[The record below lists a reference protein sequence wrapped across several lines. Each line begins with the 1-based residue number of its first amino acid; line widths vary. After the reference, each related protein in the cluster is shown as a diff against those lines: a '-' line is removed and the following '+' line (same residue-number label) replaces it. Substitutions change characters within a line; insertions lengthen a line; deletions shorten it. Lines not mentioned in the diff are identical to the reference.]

1 MTEMMHEDPRA
12 EIDQLAEATIAALRA
27 PSILNTQPWR
37 WRLAGNTAELWLDRE
52 RQLPNVDPDGRML
65 MLSCGIALDH
75 ALTAL
80 RAGGYSGEA
89 HRLDNEHAPDRVAW
103 LRRGARQ
110 EPDQANYRAIY
121 QRRTDR
127 RPFSD
132 TPPTAEDLDQLRA
145 AVERHG
151 AHLHILH
158 KDQVAD
164 LAVAIAHAGSLE
176 RTEIPFAADI
186 AAWTNRPSST
196 RDGVSMRSVTDG
208 GQRTV
213 RPRDFTGGRRP
224 WLDYGPGTDGGTVY
238 VVLFTDGDEPRD
250 WLAAGEA
257 FSDLWLSLTARGLSA
272 SPISEIVEMESTR
285 ESLRRL
291 LGGVGHPA
299 VAMRIGL
306 PVNPDDP
313 PPASIRRS
321 GTDVIDLP

>member
-1 MTEMMHEDPRA
+1 MTEMMHDPRA

-37 WRLAGNTAELWLDRE
+37 WRLVGNTAELWVDRE

-80 RAGGYSGEA
+80 RAAGYRGDA
-89 HRLDNEHAPDRVAW
+89 HRLDSERQPDRVAW

-110 EPDQANYRAIY
+110 EPDHVNYRAIY

-127 RPFSD
+127 RPFAD

-145 AVERHG
+145 AAERHG
-151 AHLHILH
+151 AHLHILREE
-158 KDQVAD
+158 QVAD

-176 RTEIPFAADI
+176 RNEIPVAADI
-186 AAWTNRPSST
+186 AAWTNRPAST
-196 RDGVSMRSVTDG
+196 RDGISMRTVTNG
-208 GQRTV
+208 GPRTV
-213 RPRDFTGGRRP
+213 RPRDFTGGRHP
-224 WLDYGPGTDGGTVY
+224 WLEYGTGTDGGTVY
-238 VVLFTDGDEPRD
+238 VVLFTDGDDPGD

-257 FSDLWLSLTARGLSA
+257 FSDMWLSLTARGLAA
-272 SPISEIVEMESTR
+272 SPISEIVEMPVTR

-299 VAMRIGL
+299 IAMRIGV
-306 PVNPDDP
+306 PVQPDDP

>member
-1 MTEMMHEDPRA
+1 MTEMMHDPRA

-37 WRLAGNTAELWLDRE
+37 WRLVGNTAELWLDRE

-65 MLSCGIALDH
+65 MLSCGIALDY

-80 RAGGYSGEA
+80 RAAGYSGEA
-89 HRLDNEHAPDRVAW
+89 HRLDDERQPDRVAS
-103 LRRGARQ
+103 LRRGVRQ
-110 EPDQANYRAIY
+110 EPEQVNYRAIY

-127 RPFSD
+127 RPFAD

-145 AVERHG
+145 AAERHG
-151 AHLHILH
+151 AHLHVLRE
-158 KDQVAD
+158 DQVAE
-164 LAVAIAHAGSLE
+164 LAVAVAHAGSLE
-176 RTEIPFAADI
+176 RNEIPVAADI
-186 AAWTNRPSST
+186 AAWTNRPAST
-196 RDGVSMRSVTDG
+196 RDGISMRTVTAG
-208 GQRTV
+208 GPRTV
-213 RPRDFTGGRRP
+213 RPRDFTGGRHP

-238 VVLFTDGDEPRD
+238 VVLFTDRDDPRD

-257 FSDLWLSLTARGLSA
+257 FSDLWLSLTARGLAA
-272 SPISEIVEMESTR
+272 SPISEIVEMPSTR
-285 ESLRRL
+285 ESLRAL

-299 VAMRIGL
+299 VAMRIGV

>member
-1 MTEMMHEDPRA
+1 MTEMMHDSRA

-37 WRLAGNTAELWLDRE
+37 WRLVGNTAELWLDRD

-65 MLSCGIALDH
+65 MLSCGIALDY

-80 RAGGYSGEA
+80 RAAGYHGEA
-89 HRLDNEHAPDRVAW
+89 HRLDNERQPDRVAW

-110 EPDQANYRAIY
+110 AADQVNYQAIY

-132 TPPTAEDLDQLRA
+132 ASPTAEDLDVLRA
-145 AVERHG
+145 AAERHG
-151 AHLHILH
+151 AHLHILP
-158 KDQVAD
+158 KDQVAE

-176 RTEIPFAADI
+176 RNEIPVAADI

-196 RDGVSMRSVTDG
+196 RDGVSMRTVTDG
-208 GQRTV
+208 GPRTV

-224 WLDYGPGTDGGTVY
+224 WLEYGPGTDAGTVY

-250 WLAAGEA
+250 WLGAGEA
-257 FSDLWLSLTARGLSA
+257 FSDMWLSLTARGLAA
-272 SPISEIVEMESTR
+272 SPISEIVEMPSTR

-299 VAMRIGL
+299 IAMRIGI
-306 PVNPDDP
+306 PVDPDKP